1 MSLFN
6 EAELREIIHEEVQ
19 SAVLQVMGTKP
30 AAAGEFVSAA
40 EAARI
45 ASVSSQTIRAWIRSG
60 KLATYKAGRVLRVK
74 RTELEDFL
82 TTGPTPDNAD
92 DMSPEDLA
100 DRDFRERRAKR
111 GQRGDAAATKGRGL
125 TISQVSGSNQ

>member
-19 SAVLQVMGTKP
+19 SAVLQVMGKKP

-40 EAARI
+40 EAAKI

-74 RTELEDFL
+74 RTELEEFL
-82 TTGPTPDNAD
+82 TIGPTPDHAEN
-92 DMSPEDLA
+92 MSPEDLA

-111 GQRGDAAATKGRGL
+111 AQKGDAAATKGHTL
-125 TISQVSGSNQ
+125 TISQLYGRNQ